1 MECHPPPHKATA
13 DKPLSA
19 LRGERMECHRCQ
31 HRHDV
36 GSGKYRGVAF
46 DKTPCAACELVEKPS
61 YAIAFD
67 ESREE
72 NEAMVTGGWSLASEK
87 KDDWVPL
94 SVMSEAVSQFLTMPP
109 AVRDVVCWRFAGMKY
124 GDIARV
130 QGVTVGA
137 VENRQRRAMQKWPA
151 LRALFAEKAAKQ
163 KRRKKSVVRRQ

>member
-1 MECHPPPHKATA
+1 
-13 DKPLSA
+13 
-19 LRGERMECHRCQ
+19 
-31 HRHDV
+31 
-36 GSGKYRGVAF
+36 VAF
-46 DKTPCAACELVEKPS
+46 EQTPCASCELVENS
-61 YAIAFD
+61 GFTIAFD
-67 ESREE
+67 EERADKEST
-72 NEAMVTGGWSLASEK
+72 AGGVGAQGAGMA
-87 KDDWVPL
+87 KDERVPL
-94 SVMSEAVSQFLTMPP
+94 SVMSEAVAQLLTMPP